1 MKKDFSHS
9 IIVVLLL
16 LVITIAGSTYAYF
29 SAVATSNNSI
39 VNANSEKYEIVYHG
53 GTEINGH
60 IRVLGSHENAD
71 NTTVEI
77 GLAQGVTASINATL
91 FITVENISPA
101 LSTES
106 FKWEVYRIDG
116 TNEIYVNSDS
126 FNGKKTGDKIPI
138 VTDYPLTNTENE
150 TLTKFK
156 VYLWIDGNNS
166 DNNIEGG
173 TFEGYIGARTDVL
186 TGIVKTS

>member
-106 FKWEVYRIDG
+106 FKWEVYQVNGQEEVLKNSGNFLNAEADDEISILTIPLSTTLTSYKVYFWVDG
-116 TNEIYVNSDS
+116 SSTGNEINGST
-126 FNGKKTGDKIPI
+126 FN
-138 VTDYPLTNTENE
+138 
-150 TLTKFK
+150 
-156 VYLWIDGNNS
+156 
-166 DNNIEGG
+166 
-173 TFEGYIGARTDVL
+173 GYIGAKTNIL
-186 TGIVKTS
+186 TGIVDNS